1 MKKYTFE
8 LWGKKYELITSKP
21 IVIVDLD
28 GTLSDGS
35 HRLHLLPT
43 ENLHLTESWREFNR
57 AAAGDSPIK
66 STIAVI
72 NGLWVSGFAIVILTG
87 RSDEVRYETCKWLN
101 ENGVKFDEI
110 IMRRQEDNRK
120 DTVIKEE
127 ALRAIGLDNIVCAF
141 DDSPSVVKHF
151 RSLGITT
158 YQVTEYDKPHAHIQS
173 HGVDELKPKIECE
186 GEHCFSVVDGKC
198 LRCGVESIKITKR
211 ARFVGSKDSL
221 VNASFIKGKVYD
233 VHSHDKNRFF
243 LWDEKGF
250 GWCFK
255 HDDGDFV
262 NAE

>member
-43 ENLHLTESWREFNR
+43 ENLHLTESWSEFNR

-141 DDSPSVVKHF
+141 DDSPNVVKHF
-151 RSLGITT
+151 RRLGITT

-173 HGVDELKPKIECE
+173 H
-186 GEHCFSVVDGKC
+186 
-198 LRCGVESIKITKR
+198 GVESIKITKR

-221 VNASFIKGKVYD
+221 VNASFTRGIAYD
-233 VHSHDKNRFF
+233 VVSYHDKSFIV
-243 LWDEKGF
+243 
-250 GWCFK
+250 
-255 HDDGDFV
+255 HDDSGCAWSFDHSDGDFV

>member
-8 LWGKKYELITSKP
+8 LWGKKYEFTTSKP
-21 IVIVDLD
+21 IVVCDLD

-141 DDSPSVVKHF
+141 DDSPNVVKHF

-173 HGVDELKPKIECE
+173 HGV
-186 GEHCFSVVDGKC
+186 
-198 LRCGVESIKITKR
+198 ESIKITKR

-221 VNASFIKGKVYD
+221 VNASFTRGIAYD
-233 VHSHDKNRFF
+233 VVSYHDKSFIV
-243 LWDEKGF
+243 
-250 GWCFK
+250 
-255 HDDGDFV
+255 HDDSGCAWSFNHSDGDFV
-262 NAE
+262 NA

>member
-8 LWGKKYELITSKP
+8 LWGNKYEFTTSKP
-21 IVIVDLD
+21 IVVCDLD

-127 ALRAIGLDNIVCAF
+127 ALRAIGLGNIVCAF
-141 DDSPSVVKHF
+141 DDSPNVVKHF

-173 HGVDELKPKIECE
+173 HGVD
-186 GEHCFSVVDGKC
+186 V
-198 LRCGVESIKITKR
+198 IKITER
-211 ARFVGSKDSL
+211 ARFIGSKDSL
-221 VNASFIKGKVYD
+221 VNANFIKDKVYD
-233 VHSHDKNRFF
+233 VWSYNETEF
-243 LWDEKGF
+243 LVCDEAGTA
-250 GWCFK
+250 WQFK

-262 NAE
+262 NA

>member
-8 LWGKKYELITSKP
+8 LWGKKYELMTSKP

-141 DDSPSVVKHF
+141 DDSPNVVKHF

-173 HGVDELKPKIECE
+173 HGV
-186 GEHCFSVVDGKC
+186 
-198 LRCGVESIKITKR
+198 ESIKITKR

-221 VNASFIKGKVYD
+221 VNASFTRGIAYD
-233 VHSHDKNRFF
+233 VVSYHDKSFIV
-243 LWDEKGF
+243 
-250 GWCFK
+250 
-255 HDDGDFV
+255 HDDSGCAWSFNHSDGDFV

>member
-8 LWGKKYELITSKP
+8 LWGKKYELMTSKP

-43 ENLHLTESWREFNR
+43 ENLHLTESWSEFNR
-57 AAAGDSPIK
+57 AAAADSPIK

-72 NGLWVSGFAIVILTG
+72 NGLWVSGFAVVILTG

-110 IMRRQEDNRK
+110 IMRRQQDNRK

-127 ALRAIGLDNIVCAF
+127 ALRAIGLGNIVCAF
-141 DDSPSVVKHF
+141 DDSPNVVKHF

-158 YQVTEYDKPHAHIQS
+158 YQVTEYDKPHNHIQS
-173 HGVDELKPKIECE
+173 HGVEELK
-186 GEHCFSVVDGKC
+186 
-198 LRCGVESIKITKR
+198 
-211 ARFVGSKDSL
+211 
-221 VNASFIKGKVYD
+221 
-233 VHSHDKNRFF
+233 
-243 LWDEKGF
+243 
-250 GWCFK
+250 
-255 HDDGDFV
+255 
-262 NAE
+262 